1 MSLLGRNLDNVTHG
15 AAELLEGNA
24 HFPAL
29 LSVVFAPKC
38 CVVHGL
44 IEKVIDRLRSRLSR
58 RMLDRVSTAH

>member
-1 MSLLGRNLDNVTHG
+1 
-15 AAELLEGNA
+15 LLEGNA